1 MSTDYTPNAERALEG
16 AVAAARQF
24 NHSYV
29 GTEHILCSILAIPT
43 CEAYRRFE
51 RLHIEPEELRLQ
63 LESMIGRGEA
73 VRIIGDIPL
82 TARTKKILELAKI
95 DAERGKFAESEKE
108 YAAFLAMWPESP
120 FAEKAMFARGFQL
133 RENLKKD
140 TAALA
145 VLTQFMEK
153 YPKSDLRES
162 VEWLIKDIQSGGK
175 LSEELNRKISEQ
187 E

>member
-1 MSTDYTPNAERALEG
+1 MYANRNLSGAWLTWERIKDLSVDEEDSLY
-16 AVAAARQF
+16 AR
-24 NHSYV
+24 S
-29 GTEHILCSILAIPT
+29 
-43 CEAYRRFE
+43 
-51 RLHIEPEELRLQ
+51 
-63 LESMIGRGEA
+63 
-73 VRIIGDIPL
+73 
-82 TARTKKILELAKI
+82 ILELAKL

-162 VEWLIKDIQSGGK
+162 VDWLIKDIQSGGK